1 MQKKII
7 IICGPR
13 DSYGFCPVP
22 PINNSAPEKNIF
34 RLIENDFLTNLKIT
48 VLSACGKSQKK
59 IIRKDNLKGDYINL
73 EYPNSFLKF
82 NKSIILNN
90 RVVRVFFSKI
100 LSCPDFFS
108 FIYLYQI
115 SKIIQRISPDLI
127 LINSLPQYTRYLRK
141 RFPDKKIGLFQRGEL
156 GSSRKN
162 LDLLDLI
169 FTNSVGIS
177 DYLRKF
183 VNNKKVK
190 IKEIPNSLEIS
201 FSPYGKK
208 NYSKNIKY
216 LIFTGR
222 LIEDKGVFQLLQAF
236 KLVQESFPYV
246 QLRVVG
252 GAEKLEK
259 NSSYEKKLMGFS
271 KENNLNVEF
280 IGQIPNENLASF
292 YNESDLAIFPSICLE
307 SFGMVA
313 LEAMRCGLPVIAS
326 RRPGFEQLITHNVD
340 GILVDNPE
348 DIGLLAESI
357 IGLIKNPNVANTLGK
372 NAYLRSFEF
381 TPAIAAHE
389 FEIIV
394 KELFQ

>member
-1 MQKKII
+1 M
-7 IICGPR
+7 
-13 DSYGFCPVP
+13 
-22 PINNSAPEKNIF
+22 
-34 RLIENDFLTNLKIT
+34 
-48 VLSACGKSQKK
+48 
-59 IIRKDNLKGDYINL
+59 
-73 EYPNSFLKF
+73 
-82 NKSIILNN
+82 
-90 RVVRVFFSKI
+90 
-100 LSCPDFFS
+100 
-108 FIYLYQI
+108 
-115 SKIIQRISPDLI
+115 
-127 LINSLPQYTRYLRK
+127 
-141 RFPDKKIGLFQRGEL
+141 
-156 GSSRKN
+156 
-162 LDLLDLI
+162 
-169 FTNSVGIS
+169 
-177 DYLRKF
+177 
-183 VNNKKVK
+183 
-190 IKEIPNSLEIS
+190 
-201 FSPYGKK
+201 
-208 NYSKNIKY
+208 
-216 LIFTGR
+216 IFTGR